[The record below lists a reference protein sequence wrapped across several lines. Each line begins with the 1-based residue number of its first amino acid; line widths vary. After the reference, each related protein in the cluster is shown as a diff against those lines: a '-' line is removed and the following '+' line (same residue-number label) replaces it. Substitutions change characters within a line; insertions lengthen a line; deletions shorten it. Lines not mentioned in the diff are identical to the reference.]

1 MTRTKFFCMCVALG
15 LSSFSLPALA
25 DIAPDDQCS
34 ASEVDQ
40 FCDTAIVDGKMG
52 QTGICHQTMCQ
63 RATPQGPTSYECY
76 RCEASSDA
84 KIETKDGG
92 GCAVSSAGGG
102 RGALVGVLVSLGLV
116 GLVRRS
122 RRT

>member
-1 MTRTKFFCMCVALG
+1 MALG

-34 ASEVDQ
+34 ASDVDKA
-40 FCDTAIVDGKMG
+40 CDNAIEGSNMG
-52 QTGICHQTMCQ
+52 LHGICQQTMCQ

-76 RCEASSDA
+76 RCEPLIDA
-84 KIETKDGG
+84 GTATKKDGG

-102 RGALVGVLVSLGLV
+102 RGALIGVLVSLGLV
-116 GLVRRS
+116 GLLRRG